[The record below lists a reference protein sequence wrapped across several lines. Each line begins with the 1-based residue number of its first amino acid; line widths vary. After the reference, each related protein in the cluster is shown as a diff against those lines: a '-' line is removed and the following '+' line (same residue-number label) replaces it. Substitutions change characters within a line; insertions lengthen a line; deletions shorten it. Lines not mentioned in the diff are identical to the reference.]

1 MFKKILDFL
10 KSSFNSTPLQSTT
23 VEESAK
29 VVQMEQSSEV
39 LEEPVKKPKRT
50 KKKAE
55 DSSPLKVVE

>member
-1 MFKKILDFL
+1 MFKKILDFF
-10 KSSFNSTPLQSTT
+10 KSSFKSTPLQSTT

-39 LEEPVKKPKRT
+39 VEEPVKKPKRT

-55 DSSPLKVVE
+55 DSSPLKAVE